1 MCMKVKEIMTTRIE
15 QIDADQTV
23 FDAIEKMIERRIRSL
38 VVKFPGEDGADGI
51 VTARDIV
58 FKVIAQ
64 KKNLRQVKI
73 SEIASKPLICVDQQ
87 TELGSV
93 AELMEESNVERV
105 FVRDDDKIIGVVALL
120 DIMAGTLIMR
130 ARGQNVI

>member
-1 MCMKVKEIMTTRIE
+1 MKVKEIMTTRIE

>member
-1 MCMKVKEIMTTRIE
+1 MKVKEIMTTRIE

-38 VVKFPGEDGADGI
+38 VVKFPGENGADGI

>member
-1 MCMKVKEIMTTRIE
+1 MKVKEIMTTRIE
-15 QIDADQTV
+15 QIEADKTV
-23 FDAIEKMIERRIRSL
+23 FDAIEKLIEKRIRSL

-64 KKNLRQVKI
+64 KKNLRKVKI
-73 SEIASKPLICVDQQ
+73 SEIASKPLICVDQE
-87 TELGSV
+87 TNLGSV

-105 FVRDDDKIIGVVALL
+105 FVREGEKVIGVVALL

>member
-1 MCMKVKEIMTTRIE
+1 MKVKEIMTTRIE
-15 QIDADQTV
+15 QINADQTV
-23 FDAIEKMIERRIRSL
+23 FDAIERMIERRIRSL